1 VGYGYLNE
9 VGSASTPTSFF
20 WSRLMSILYGVGAAL
35 TLDEFALWLNL
46 ANVYWSRE
54 GRESIDAVILFGS
67 LLAIGT
73 WGAPLYTAMLR
84 KK

>member
-1 VGYGYLNE
+1 
-9 VGSASTPTSFF
+9 
-20 WSRLMSILYGVGAAL
+20 MSILYGVGAAL

-46 ANVYWSRE
+46 ANVYWSPE

-73 WGAPLYTAMLR
+73 WGAPLYATILR